1 MTIVQVEA
9 RNIQGLKY
17 ALVEPEEMGTTVVG
31 GKNKAGKTSLL
42 NAIAWTLGG
51 EKLCP
56 EHPIREGQQTAECSV
71 ELTADAARMF
81 PACKVIRKWKRN
93 KKGEEDSV
101 LSIRT
106 ADGFAAPSPQS
117 ILDTIIGTLGFE
129 PEKFL
134 RASEKEQ
141 VKILRELVGLDFEAL
156 DQEYAL
162 LYSDRTKNNKAV
174 EAARVQH
181 EAKKF
186 HPDAPEQPVS
196 VRELMEEL
204 KTREE
209 HLTRCNEMRL
219 DAQSAFTRW
228 QSAEQHLIQCDAA
241 LLRATQAR
249 DDAALAL
256 EERNKEAVTAR
267 LLAEAV
273 VDPNVE
279 EIRKQITDADETN
292 RKQRENA
299 EKAVLRAAHEKLVKD
314 SEWATNRLAKILE
327 EKQTATAAAKWP
339 IEGLGFNDDGVTF
352 NGRQFQQASTMEQI
366 KTAVAIRAA
375 LAPSLQFAFIRD
387 GSLLD
392 DEQLALLAAF
402 AAEKNLQ
409 LFIERVGAG
418 TECDI
423 VISDGRIVGQEEPPA
438 DEPEK
443 PKPKKPQGT
452 LL

>member
-9 RNIQGLKY
+9 RNIQGLQY
-17 ALVEPEEMGTTVVG
+17 ALVEPEAMGTTVVG

-56 EHPIREGQQTAECSV
+56 EHPIREGQETAECSV

-81 PACKVIRKWKRN
+81 PACKVTRKWKRT

-141 VKILRELVGLDFEAL
+141 VKILRELVGLDFTKL
-156 DQEYAL
+156 DEEYAQ
-162 LYSDRTKNNKAV
+162 LYKDRTKNNKDV

-186 HPDAPEQPVS
+186 HADAPEQPVS
-196 VRELMEEL
+196 VTALMEEL
-204 KTREE
+204 KTREAD
-209 HLTRCNEMRL
+209 TKRVNEIRL
-219 DAQSAFTRW
+219 ESQNAENAGREA
-228 QSAEQHLIQCDAA
+228 AEQLIRCESALLQATRDRDAA
-241 LLRATQAR
+241 IAS
-249 DDAALAL
+249 L
-256 EERNKEAVTAR
+256 EEKRKAADTAK
-267 LLAEAV
+267 LLADAV
-273 VDPNVE
+273 VFPNVE

-299 EKAVLRAAHEKLVKD
+299 EKAVLRATHEKLVKD

-327 EKQTATAAAKWP
+327 EKHTATAAAKWP

-352 NGRQFQQASTMEQI
+352 HGRQFQQASTMEQI

-438 DEPEK
+438 AEPEK
-443 PKPKKPQGT
+443 PKIKKPPGT